1 MGRIIAVLSLVALLG
16 ASAVPSIAQPVSQE
30 FSERRIESGKA
41 SPSES
46 VSNTGNNANLCVTT
60 QQAVNTGNV
69 ANQQGVGQYRSEADD
84 LDFTGSNI
92 TISPAEEGACEQTIR
107 QSVAAAPAQAAAAS
121 APTPAPAAAVAAPTQ
136 AQVAP
141 AQAEA
146 GGAQAKALPST
157 GGLPLL
163 GLGAGGLLTGGGLLA
178 RKMLR

>member
-16 ASAVPSIAQPVSQE
+16 ASAVPAIAQPVSQE
-30 FSERRIESGKA
+30 FSERRIVSGKA

-60 QQAVNTGNV
+60 QQVVNTGNV
-69 ANQQGVGQYRSEADD
+69 ANQQGVAQYRSEADD
-84 LDFTGSNI
+84 LDFTGSDI
-92 TISPAEEGACEQTIR
+92 TISPAEEGTCEQTIR
-107 QSVAAAPAQAAAAS
+107 QSGAAAPAQAAAAR
-121 APTPAPAAAVAAPTQ
+121 APTPAPAAAA
-136 AQVAP
+136 AP
-141 AQAEA
+141 AQAQAAPAKAEA
-146 GGAQAKALPST
+146 GGVLAKALPST